1 MSSRHDRMRLGELLA
16 LRWAKVDLPGQRVS
30 VRGTLAC
37 AEAALTVTDTKT
49 GRARLLLLE
58 PATYGL

>member
-1 MSSRHDRMRLGELLA
+1 MRLGELLA

-58 PATYGL
+58 PATFGL